1 MNKRTN
7 RWSPKLRGKKQSPKS
22 GSKKPATATAAQP
35 ILSSGIEPREFAGA
49 VLDIWRLAAR
59 VADNSVPESVQIAVE
74 RLSDRVRG
82 MGFEARNLEGEA
94 YQQNMKVFVVDD
106 LGGDE
111 PKYIV
116 QCLTPAIYFKDTLI
130 EPANVV
136 IGGKSDG
143 TTDS

>member
-1 MNKRTN
+1 MSKKTN
-7 RWSPKLRGKKQSPKS
+7 RWSPKLKGKKTSKKSCNAVTTNAPKS
-22 GSKKPATATAAQP
+22 SPVK
-35 ILSSGIEPREFAGA
+35 SVGIEPHEFAGA
-49 VLDIWRLAAR
+49 VLDIWRLTIR
-59 VADNSVPESVQIAVE
+59 VADNAVPEPIQIAVE
-74 RLSDRVRG
+74 RLNDRIRG
-82 MGFEARNLEGEA
+82 MGFEARNLEGET
-94 YQQNMKVFVVDD
+94 YQPNMKVFVVDD

-111 PKYIV
+111 PKYIL